1 MAFAKK
7 KLTDNQIEVRAMKAG
22 LPLAKPKELVKKK
35 TRRTLEQKTAAQLME
50 PADNAYSRYIR
61 LRDSELI
68 GDEWIGQCISCPR
81 VLVVVDRYGKWIASS
96 QNGHFISRG
105 VYSLRFNEF
114 NTNLQCAHCNAWR
127 DKEDML
133 EGYRKGLALKYGEDT
148 VTELK
153 QLSKAPDAYK
163 RPKKP
168 ELLQI
173 IADCKLWVNERLDI
187 A

>member
-1 MAFAKK
+1 MGFRTKR
-7 KLTDNQIEVRAMKAG
+7 LTKEQKEIRAMKAK
-22 LPLAKPKELVKKK
+22 LPLGKP
-35 TRRTLEQKTAAQLME
+35 TRRKLQDKTAQQLME

-61 LRDSELI
+61 LRDAEFKN
-68 GDEWIGQCISCPR
+68 GEWVGVCISCPR
-81 VLVVVDRYGKWIASS
+81 KLVVINSEGKWVASS

-133 EGYRKGLALKYGEDT
+133 EGYRKGLADKYGEDT

-153 QLSKAPDAYK
+153 ELSKAPDAYK

-168 ELLQI
+168 ELLEI
-173 IADCKLWVNERLDI
+173 IRASKEYVKNHT
-187 A
+187 